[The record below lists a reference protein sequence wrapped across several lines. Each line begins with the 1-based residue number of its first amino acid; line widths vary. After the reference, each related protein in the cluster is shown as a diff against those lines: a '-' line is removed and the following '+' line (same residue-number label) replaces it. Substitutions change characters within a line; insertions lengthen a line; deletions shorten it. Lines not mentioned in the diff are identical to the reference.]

1 MKIPSLTKL
10 PNHRRFHIEPR
21 YYDPVKEDIEER
33 TSRIEQEIRQV
44 GAVSGSH
51 RSIMEGAFARRNE
64 QVKNTNILQ
73 LSIIAILFTTIFG
86 YIYYGNAVFY
96 LFILAA
102 PFYFLIRLRKFSGG
116 RHSNGRHSDN
126 QPVGDGESNGRLFKS
141 N

>member
-44 GAVSGSH
+44 GSVNPMQ
-51 RSIMEGAFARRNE
+51 RSSLEGAFARRND
-64 QVKNTNILQ
+64 QAKNTNILQ
-73 LSIIAILFTTIFG
+73 FSIIVILFTIIFG

-96 LFILAA
+96 ILILAA
-102 PFYFLIRLRKFSGG
+102 PIYFLVRLRKYSVRG
-116 RHSNGRHSDN
+116 RSSRSQLSASRSFTE
-126 QPVGDGESNGRLFKS
+126 QPSKTE
-141 N
+141 